1 MTWYR
6 NDPALYDK
14 EKAEVEANFPDLRFA
29 VENDVVFVRGSFPLM
44 FKGQV
49 LDRYSVE
56 LQLARN
62 HPAGLPVVRETGGR
76 IPRHI
81 DRHILAADGTACV
94 LLPDERWRL
103 WPVGSPLL
111 KYLTGPLHSFFLA
124 QTIVGEGQPWPF
136 GQWAHG
142 AKGVFQFYREVL
154 KTSDLRVMTTYLEY
168 LAAKKVKGHWP
179 CPCRNGKKLR
189 DCHFDQIK
197 DLREKIS
204 RADAERSLNILKKAG
219 TSAIEVAEPAADPNI
234 STAQAESGTPS

>member
-1 MTWYR
+1 MTWQR
-6 NDPALYDK
+6 DDPELYEK
-14 EKAEVEANFPDLRFA
+14 EKAEVEAHCPELRFV
-29 VENDVVFVRGSFPLM
+29 VENDLVYVRGSFAVM
-44 FKGQV
+44 FEGQV

-62 HPAGLPVVRETGGR
+62 HPAELPVVRETGNR

-81 DRHILAADGTACV
+81 DRHLLAADGTACV

-124 QTIVGEGQPWPF
+124 QTMVEEGQPWPF

-142 AKGVFQFYREVL
+142 SRGVFQFYRELL
-154 KTSDLRVMTTYLEY
+154 KTSDLRVMTTYLDY

-189 DCHFDQIK
+189 DCHFDQVK
-197 DLREKIS
+197 DLREKIT
-204 RADAERSLNILKKAG
+204 RKAAERSLAILREAG
-219 TSAIEVAEPAADPNI
+219 ESAIEIAEAKPP
-234 STAQAESGTPS
+234 EPLV